1 MTRAASRF
9 AIAAACGGFLLG
21 CSGGGGDTPLSEDDQ
36 LKAVI
41 KEATAEKLAAD
52 ATLRTKLSADGDT
65 GEWTDVSDAAR
76 AEDLA
81 RVEARLEELAAEIDA
96 DALSPDAR
104 VDYAIYKSSLEY
116 EQLHARALNEGSFL
130 YGNLLEPAVDFADI
144 LAASHGVK
152 SRAQAENYIERLR
165 ALPEVL
171 DASLAAMSA
180 RHEDGVVMMKSAYR
194 QVANR
199 AGAYASG
206 APCSGEG
213 AHPLFAAFETKLD
226 ASSIADA
233 EQEALTQEAA
243 AALSDVVCP
252 AYADYVDAVLKLGE
266 AGRDQA
272 AWSLPEG
279 EQFYRDALELS
290 LGERVDPSVIH
301 QTGLEETKQ
310 IRERMRA
317 LMRETG
323 FEGDLDAFNAFLRDG
338 GGGSLTNTEEGRA
351 EYVRMAEEKIAEIY
365 AMMPDYFSIV
375 PETPVVVEVPATGPM
390 GGPPSAGAFYGEA
403 PADGSRPAY
412 FYLGVGTAERI
423 NTWPLAYTTFH
434 EIAPG
439 HHHQTETF
447 RAYGGG
453 EGYPRPFYPGYFDG
467 WALYAEDLARE
478 MGAYEGDIYSEIGW
492 LQGQLTRSI
501 RMVVDTGLNAERWSE
516 EEANAYQ
523 TANGASVERLN
534 RFLIWPGQ
542 GLSYYWGY
550 LEFKRVRED
559 AEARLGDKF
568 DIKDFHETVLKIGPV
583 PLSVMKE
590 AVDIWIEAKL
600 AE

>member
-1 MTRAASRF
+1 MTRAVSLVAL
-9 AIAAACGGFLLG
+9 AAGCGAVLVG
-21 CSGGGGDTPLSEDDQ
+21 CAGGGETISEDAQ
-36 LKAVI
+36 LGAI
-41 KEATAEKLAAD
+41 IEDATAEKLAAD
-52 ATLRTKLSADGDT
+52 PTLRTKLTADGDT
-65 GEWTDVSDAAR
+65 GEWTDVSEAAR
-76 AEDLA
+76 REDAA
-81 RVEARLEELAAEIDA
+81 RVEARLEELAAAIDA
-96 DALSPDAR
+96 DALSPAAR

-130 YGNLLEPAVDFADI
+130 YGNLLEPAVDNADL
-144 LAASHGVK
+144 LASSHGVK
-152 SRAQAENYIERLR
+152 TPAQAANYVRRLR

-171 DASLAAMSA
+171 DASLEAIAA

-199 AGAYASG
+199 AGAYAAG
-206 APCSGEG
+206 APCGGEG
-213 AHPLFAAFETKLD
+213 VHPLFAAFETKLD
-226 ASSIADA
+226 ASDIGAVERKALA
-233 EQEALTQEAA
+233 EDAA
-243 AALSDVVCP
+243 AALTGAVCP
-252 AYADYVDAVLKLGE
+252 AYAAYVDDVLKLGE
-266 AGRDQA
+266 AGRDQP
-272 AWSLPEG
+272 AWSLPDG

-290 LGERVDPSVIH
+290 LGERVEPSVIH
-301 QTGLEETKQ
+301 ETGLEETKR

-317 LMRETG
+317 LMAQTG
-323 FEGDLDAFNAFLRDG
+323 FEGDLDQFNAFLRDG
-338 GGGSLTNTEEGRA
+338 GGGSLPNTGEGRA

-365 AMMPDYFSIV
+365 ALMPAYFSIV

-412 FYLGVGTAERI
+412 FYLGAGTAERI

-550 LEFKRVRED
+550 LEFKRVRAD
-559 AEARLGDKF
+559 AEARLGDRF
-568 DIKDFHETVLKIGPV
+568 DIKEFHETVLKIGPV
-583 PLSVMKE
+583 PLSVLKE

-600 AE
+600 GE